1 MNKDINKTLSM
12 LVPVLNQTGE
22 RIESIEAV
30 RNWYKAEDYE
40 GVTREYMKEV
50 AEITFEN
57 GARKYADIGSDSN
70 LAAIYDCKYWCDVPE
85 LPDMGDNQFDMRG
98 EKDE

>member
-1 MNKDINKTLSM
+1 MNKAINKTLSM

-40 GVTREYMKEV
+40 GVEREYMKEV
-50 AEITFEN
+50 AEIVFEN
-57 GARKYADIGSDSN
+57 GVKRYADIGSDSN
-70 LAAIYDCKYWCDVPE
+70 LAAIYDITAVLLQIKPQSTAIE
-85 LPDMGDNQFDMRG
+85 RIERG
-98 EKDE
+98 VYEYE

>member
-1 MNKDINKTLSM
+1 MDKDINKTLSM

-30 RNWYKAEDYE
+30 KNWYKAEDYE

-50 AEITFEN
+50 AEITLEN
-57 GARKYADIGSDSN
+57 GVKKYADIGSDSN
-70 LAAIYDCKYWCDVPE
+70 LAAIYDITAVLLQIKPQSTAIDRIE
-85 LPDMGDNQFDMRG
+85 RG
-98 EKDE
+98 VYE